1 MEFLTNDKLVIVGAG
16 GAIGSNMAQT
26 ALMLGLTP
34 NICLYDIYGPG
45 VNGVAEELYHCAFE
59 GANITWTTDPEVAF
73 TGAKYIISSG
83 GAPRKEGMT
92 REDLLKGNCQIAAEF
107 GDNIKLLQRLSVQV
121 LSQANL
127 LHLLLSTLLVFS
139 QQSQRSLEFLSTRW
153 RMLVLMVVMVRQW
166 QCSLLRSQLM
176 ESLLQSTTFLRR
188 SGQRSSTLPFRVV
201 QTSSS
206 FVDVLHSRAHHIS
219 QFS

>member
-83 GAPRKEGMT
+83 GLAPLMRPTKFPE
-92 REDLLKGNCQIAAEF
+92 IP
-107 GDNIKLLQRLSVQV
+107 V
-121 LSQANL
+121 
-127 LHLLLSTLLVFS
+127 
-139 QQSQRSLEFLSTRW
+139 SLERNSEVFRHP
-153 RMLVLMVVMVRQW
+153 
-166 QCSLLRSQLM
+166 LL
-176 ESLLQSTTFLRR
+176 
-188 SGQRSSTLPFRVV
+188 
-201 QTSSS
+201 
-206 FVDVLHSRAHHIS
+206 
-219 QFS
+219 